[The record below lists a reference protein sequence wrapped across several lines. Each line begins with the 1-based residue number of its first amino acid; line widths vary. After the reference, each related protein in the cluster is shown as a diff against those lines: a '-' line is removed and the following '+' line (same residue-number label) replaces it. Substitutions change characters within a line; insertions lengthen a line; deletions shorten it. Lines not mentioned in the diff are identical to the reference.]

1 MTLVPLP
8 SRDYTSKAQ
17 VMEAWNGNKDFH
29 TADIMSGYGH
39 ATNKADLERM
49 GKSHGVSIRY
59 ARQTKVIYLP

>member
-17 VMEAWNGNKDFH
+17 VMEAWNTNKDFH

-59 ARQTKVIYLP
+59 ARQTKVIYIS